1 MHIEL
6 SREQVFDIM
15 VEHDVL
21 GADTYAATRALVEYL
36 SAYEDD
42 SGESLA
48 LDPVA
53 LRCAFA
59 IYTLNEAAEAWD
71 IDTSG
76 ASEGEDRDYL
86 IREYLQDRT
95 TMIVVDETTM
105 IVEEF

>member
-21 GADTYAATRALVEYL
+21 GADTYKETRALVEYL

-59 IYTLNEAAEAWD
+59 VYTLNEAAEAWD

-76 ASEGEDRDYL
+76 QHDCEDRDNI
-86 IREYLQDRT
+86 IREYLQDHT
-95 TMIVVDETTM
+95 TMIIVNETTV

>member
-53 LRCAFA
+53 LRCAFS

-76 ASEGEDRDYL
+76 FHRQDRDEFIL
-86 IREYLQDRT
+86 EYLQDRT
-95 TMIVVDETTM
+95 TVIIVDESTV

>member
-21 GADTYAATRALVEYL
+21 GADTYEATRALVEYL
-36 SAYEDD
+36 SASE
-42 SGESLA
+42 
-48 LDPVA
+48 V
-53 LRCAFA
+53 
-59 IYTLNEAAEAWD
+59 WD

-76 ASEGEDRDYL
+76 YHRQDRDEFIL
-86 IREYLQDRT
+86 EYLQDRT
-95 TMIVVDETTM
+95 TVIIVDETTV